1 MFLVSRRRECAGR
14 REWSSSKNAA
24 VTLESLPEE
33 SGRNCCLS
41 MLHGRETNLP
51 CLSDITQIRCSFQET
66 FRKLLRASL
75 TSCAPGGPRYRF
87 FVSRGTSFLF
97 YLTRSKHS
105 EASNR
110 RKAETLGMRPLRGTT
125 DARQRAFDRAG
136 STVLRKERP
145 PKPVRVASQ
154 TSRKYAPHSLLH
166 ETRVCWIERAETA
179 KRAFP
184 CLCRPSLRRGR
195 IPSVSAF
202 SAIARFRVL
211 GSGQVKEEK
220 CSS

>member
-1 MFLVSRRRECAGR
+1 MSGNGETRVSVPLSSVSQERAHSERLRLFCYSSLQSAWIG
-14 REWSSSKNAA
+14 SSKR
-24 VTLESLPEE
+24 
-33 SGRNCCLS
+33 GK
-41 MLHGRETNLP
+41 M
-51 CLSDITQIRCSFQET
+51 
-66 FRKLLRASL
+66 LLRASL

-87 FVSRGTSFLF
+87 FVSRGTFFLF

-136 STVLRKERP
+136 STALRKERP

-166 ETRVCWIERAETA
+166 ETRVCWIE
-179 KRAFP
+179 
-184 CLCRPSLRRGR
+184 
-195 IPSVSAF
+195 
-202 SAIARFRVL
+202 
-211 GSGQVKEEK
+211 
-220 CSS
+220 